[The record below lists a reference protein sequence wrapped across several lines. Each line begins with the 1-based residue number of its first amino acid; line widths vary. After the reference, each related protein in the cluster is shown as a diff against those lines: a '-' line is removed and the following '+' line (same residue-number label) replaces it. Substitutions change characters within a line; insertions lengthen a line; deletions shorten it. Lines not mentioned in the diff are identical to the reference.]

1 MNIGMGNPFK
11 KPKTPE
17 MPKLPP
23 PPKPLDPRTQSVDL
37 EAEGESGSSNF
48 EADLKRRRKKAQ
60 TSFAGETGGYG
71 GNTNLG

>member
-11 KPKTPE
+11 KPKAPE

-23 PPKPLDPRTQSVDL
+23 PPKPLDPRTKSVDL

>member
-1 MNIGMGNPFK
+1 MGNPFK
-11 KPKTPE
+11 KPKAPE

-23 PPKPLDPRTQSVDL
+23 PPPKTPARAEMVDL
-37 EAEGESGSSNF
+37 EESGSASNF
-48 EADLKRRRKKAQ
+48 EADLRKRRKKSQ